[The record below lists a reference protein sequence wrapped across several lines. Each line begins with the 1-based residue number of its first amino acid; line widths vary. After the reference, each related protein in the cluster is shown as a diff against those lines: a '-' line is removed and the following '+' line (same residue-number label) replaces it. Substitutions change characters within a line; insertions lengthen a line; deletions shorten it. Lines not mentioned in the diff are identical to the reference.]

1 MTGARAVS
9 PRKIPS
15 QRRSLETVER
25 ILSAAARV
33 FAEEGVAAT
42 TDRIAARA
50 GVSIGSLY
58 QYFPNK
64 DALLL
69 ELAQRHL
76 RHSTGPL
83 REALRPGRPSSQWL
97 PEAVQLVADLH
108 ADVDLHRLMY
118 DRSPRTPELEEH
130 FRDAQV
136 ALRDAVA
143 LLLRDEYGL
152 TDAAGTASILVAL
165 VESLTHRLVGE
176 VPHPVLEREVLGA
189 AVAYLASVVESEVT

>member
-76 RHSTGPL
+76 RHSTGL
-83 REALRPGRPSSQWL
+83 LGEALRPGRPSSQWL

-143 LLLRDEYGL
+143 LLLRDEYVL

-165 VESLTHRLVGE
+165 VESLTHRLVSE
-176 VPHPVLEREVLGA
+176 VPHPVLERDVLGA
-189 AVAYLASVVESEVT
+189 AAAYLASVVESEVT